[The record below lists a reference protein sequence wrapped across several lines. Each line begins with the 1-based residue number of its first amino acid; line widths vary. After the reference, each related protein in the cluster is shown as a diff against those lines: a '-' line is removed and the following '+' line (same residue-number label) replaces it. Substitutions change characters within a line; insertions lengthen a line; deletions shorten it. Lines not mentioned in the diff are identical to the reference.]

1 MSPHRVGQSVWT
13 NWNQNIKRQQFPN
26 NSVLGMG
33 LAAKVLNQMIL
44 FIQKPDIENL
54 HNGIEYIQL
63 NLNLSFL
70 WKQRTDIYR
79 GERKQIGRK
88 TEST

>member
-1 MSPHRVGQSVWT
+1 MHQLEPKYQATTISKLFSSWYV
-13 NWNQNIKRQQFPN
+13 
-26 NSVLGMG
+26 G

-63 NLNLSFL
+63 NQVPF
-70 WKQRTDIYR
+70 
-79 GERKQIGRK
+79 
-88 TEST
+88 

>member
-1 MSPHRVGQSVWT
+1 
-13 NWNQNIKRQQFPN
+13 
-26 NSVLGMG
+26 MG

-79 GERKQIGRK
+79 VERKQIGRK